1 MLTLFLFCFVCCF
14 SVASEQVDGQQ
25 RYTTA
30 SVKKSHSLAVAGAAA
45 AAIMLTTMSPAFTPS
60 AEAKVVLA
68 KKESKKVFQAE
79 KTKRPAPTFTG
90 KKKTKK
96 AGGGGG
102 GGVKALSS
110 LSAPSVSVPSIGG
123 GGGPLA
129 ALPFIFGGSAFF
141 TAVFFVSRLL
151 ASCPFSSLS
160 SLSGNVIA

>member
-1 MLTLFLFCFVCCF
+1 MG
-14 SVASEQVDGQQ
+14 EQVDGQQ

-30 SVKKSHSLAVAGAAA
+30 SVKKSHSL
-45 AAIMLTTMSPAFTPS
+45 

-141 TAVFFVSRLL
+141 TAVFFAAKGADEGFMEFIEEGMAKDVRDYVGTESELKGGKY
-151 ASCPFSSLS
+151 SK
-160 SLSGNVIA
+160 